1 MINKNIRRGQVWF
14 YRPTVTPSGHIQK
27 GPRPVIIVSND
38 HLNQNSSVVLA
49 VPCTTQLK
57 RNFPTHVLFVMD
69 NQVSIA
75 LTEQVCPVNVE
86 ELVNIKY
93 TLEEY
98 IMTQVD
104 EALKISMGMIPCPSN
119 RRTFY
124 EPQVHPADN
133 LADNVQESAETTQ
146 VHRYY
151 VNHSQ
156 ASEPATQSAPTR
168 TTWTVANM
176 KQFISEYEAT
186 TNWTAL
192 CDKYHVSL
200 STLRTYYSKFKAR
213 IGIMR

>member
-1 MINKNIRRGQVWF
+1 MISKNIRRGQVWF
-14 YRPTVTPSGHIQK
+14 YKPTVTPSGHIQK

-49 VPCTTQLK
+49 VPCTTQIK

-75 LTEQVCPVNVE
+75 LTEQVCPVNVD

-104 EALKISMGMIPCPSN
+104 EALKISMGMVPCPSN
-119 RRTFY
+119 RRIFH
-124 EPQVHPADN
+124 EPQIDSVDTF
-133 LADNVQESAETTQ
+133 ADNVQEHAANSLTYKVCAKNPQLTKPTTSS
-146 VHRYY
+146 
-151 VNHSQ
+151 N
-156 ASEPATQSAPTR
+156 PAR

-192 CDKYHVSL
+192 CEKYRVSM
-200 STLRTYYSKFKAR
+200 STLRTYYSRFKTR